1 MDLFG
6 IAAAEVGFD
15 LAAVAD
21 AVGFAVDAAGGLAD
35 DAAVV
40 AFAAGDG
47 AGPDDAVAHGER
59 LAAEVLVEAFAE
71 DFDAADGF
79 VAHDDG
85 QGDGEL
91 AEPEVDIGAAD
102 AGHFD
107 ADDAFAGAGGGEGRV
122 LADFEGLF
130 VGREDGGGDGFHGG
144 REFIR
149 GG

>member
-1 MDLFG
+1 
-6 IAAAEVGFD
+6 
-15 LAAVAD
+15 
-21 AVGFAVDAAGGLAD
+21 
-35 DAAVV
+35 
-40 AFAAGDG
+40 
-47 AGPDDAVAHGER
+47 
-59 LAAEVLVEAFAE
+59 LAAEVFEEAFAE

-91 AEPEVDIGAAD
+91 AEPEVDV
-102 AGHFD
+102 
-107 ADDAFAGAGGGEGRV
+107 GAGQMPAISIRTTHSPGQRGGEGRV

-144 REFIR
+144 REFTR